1 METETATALV
11 PIREIVPRPAL
22 TTGLPVLDRMLGEFE
37 ASRLTFVDSGS
48 DFAFQLQTLL
58 CVRCVAELDADV
70 VFVDGGNSID
80 PHGIVRAAKRVGLE
94 RLDVLPRIRVARA
107 FTAHQMAALVV
118 DRLDEQV
125 AESGARLVVLSC
137 LPELYLDED
146 VPYGEAHQLF
156 LRSLRRIREVTEER
170 GTITVATNAGLAK
183 LHRRRG
189 IRRAMYEAAD
199 RTLKFQQRRQG
210 LLITRPETGAQDWFR
225 PVPPNQL
232 TLEDFTHPPVA
243 RMTTMAV
250 DGQPKGLRETAGY
263 LGFGW

>member
-1 METETATALV
+1 MAATTTLV
-11 PIREIVPRPAL
+11 PVPDVILRPSL
-22 TTGLPVLDRMLGEFE
+22 TTGLPVLDQYLGPFD
-37 ASRLTFVDSGS
+37 ANRLAFVDSGS
-48 DFAFQLQTLL
+48 DFVFQLQTLL

-70 VFVDGGNSID
+70 VFVDGGNSVD

-107 FTAHQMAALVV
+107 FTCHQMATLLV
-118 DRLDEQV
+118 DRLDEAV
-125 AESGARLVVLSC
+125 AESGAKLVVLSC

-189 IRRAMYEAAD
+189 IRRALYEAAD
-199 RTLKFQQRRQG
+199 RTLKFQHHRRG
-210 LLITRPETGAQDWFR
+210 VIITRAETGEKAWFR
-225 PVPPNQL
+225 PAPPNQL
-232 TLEDFTHPPVA
+232 TLEDFRLPEPRIATL
-243 RMTTMAV
+243 AV
-250 DGQPKGLRETAGY
+250 EAQLRAVRAPEH

>member
-1 METETATALV
+1 M
-11 PIREIVPRPAL
+11 PIRELVPRPAL
-22 TTGLPVLDRMLGEFE
+22 TTGLPLLDRMLGEFE
-37 ASRLTFVDSGS
+37 PSRLTFVDSGS

-80 PHGIVRAAKRVGLE
+80 PHGIARVARRVGLE

-107 FTAHQMAALVV
+107 FTCHQMATLVV
-118 DRLDEQV
+118 DRLDEEV
-125 AESGARLVVLSC
+125 AASGARLVVLSC

-156 LRSLRRIREVTEER
+156 LRSLRRICEVTEER

-210 LLITRPETGAQDWFR
+210 LLITRAETGEQDWFR

-232 TLEDFTHPPVA
+232 TLEDFAHPPVA
-243 RMTTMAV
+243 RMTTVAV
-250 DGQPKGLRETAGY
+250 DEPPRELRETAGY
-263 LGFGW
+263 LGLGW

>member
-1 METETATALV
+1 METATALE
-11 PIREIVPRPAL
+11 PMHELVPRPAL
-22 TTGLPVLDRMLGEFE
+22 ATGLPVLDRMLGEFD

-48 DFAFQLQTLL
+48 DFVFQLQTLL
-58 CVRCVAELDADV
+58 CVRAIAELDADV

-80 PHGIVRAAKRVGLE
+80 PHGIVRTAKRVGLG

-107 FTAHQMAALVV
+107 FTCHQMATLVV

-125 AESGARLVVLSC
+125 AESGARLVILSC

-156 LRSLRRIREVTEER
+156 LRSLRRVREVTEER

-183 LHRRRG
+183 LHRRRS

-232 TLEDFTHPPVA
+232 TIEDFTHPPIPRITAV
-243 RMTTMAV
+243 AV
-250 DGQPKGLRETAGY
+250 DQEPKEVRGSQHPNVA
-263 LGFGW
+263 W